1 MYSYLMSAGGWAEN
15 GEDTMPLGRY
25 YCKDEYALENGKVP
39 DALLELPALFMPEVD
54 RSIVQFARVGK
65 VRSGKVQFKDV
76 KLEYSFD
83 AKIPPIPVPKIVE
96 LAEELSISTGG
107 YYLSHTHW
115 DVNDANLF
123 EVLLRSDAAK
133 IPQPTVFKFDYA
145 QYDPKLVAVMMPFGA
160 KFDPVYKT
168 IKGAVEDAGF
178 RCTRADDLWL
188 HHHIIQTI
196 VSLISQ
202 SGLVIA
208 DCSDKN
214 PNVFYEAG
222 IAHSLGKDVILI
234 AQSLDDIPF
243 DLRHI
248 SILTYF
254 PNKEGLKDLKA
265 KLTKRI
271 HDVTNPVRRA

>member
-15 GEDTMPLGRY
+15 GEDSMPLSRCY
-25 YCKDEYALENGKVP
+25 FQDEYAFEGGRAP
-39 DALLELPALFMPEVD
+39 EALLKLPALFMPEVD
-54 RSIVQFARVGK
+54 CSIVQFARVGK
-65 VRSGKVQFKDV
+65 INSAKVNFKDV

-83 AKIPPIPVPKIVE
+83 AKIPPIPVPRIVA
-96 LAEELSISTGG
+96 LADELSISTVG
-107 YYLSHTHW
+107 YSLSHTHW
-115 DVNDANLF
+115 GVKDADLF
-123 EVLLRSDAAK
+123 SVLLRSEAAQV
-133 IPQPTVFKFDYA
+133 PQPSVFKFDYT
-145 QYDPKLVAVMMPFGA
+145 QHDPKLVAVMMPFGA
-160 KFDPVYKT
+160 AFDGVYTT
-168 IKGAVEDAGF
+168 INAAVEDAGF
-178 RCTRADDLWL
+178 RCRRADDLWL

-202 SGLVIA
+202 SGLVVA
-208 DCSDKN
+208 DCSGKN

-234 AQSLDDIPF
+234 AQNLEDVPF

-248 SILTYF
+248 SVLTYF
-254 PNKEGLKDLKA
+254 PNEQGLSDLRA